1 MIPVSLGFPPV
12 EDWPHHVP
20 HVHHTQCLRQM
31 LHWSLSKR
39 PLSKK
44 IWLRGS
50 WVSFSTC
57 SIHALVFYC
66 VSCVS
71 FNHTAILT
79 SNILQ
84 AKLTHPLAFHLSIW
98 SILWCIDTPPSFDT
112 YIAINKST
120 ELALARTMYQDVCLL
135 PHQKFHK
142 PEIQTENPATLES
155 CEGIG
160 ILFGVARL
168 NSKSSSI
175 AKLGAYDLLKSWISL
190 SCKNF
195 FQNMASRNTTK
206 SRMLASNCHLLLIW
220 DTAGLQSWLRDIP
233 LMSDTRNIHE
243 TKQPE

>member
-112 YIAINKST
+112 YIAINKINRACFST
-120 ELALARTMYQDVCLL
+120 DNVPGCMPTSAPKIPQARDSDRESSHTGELWRNRHPIWSRKAEQQELEYC
-135 PHQKFHK
+135 
-142 PEIQTENPATLES
+142 QTGSLW
-155 CEGIG
+155 
-160 ILFGVARL
+160 
-168 NSKSSSI
+168 SS
-175 AKLGAYDLLKSWISL
+175 
-190 SCKNF
+190 
-195 FQNMASRNTTK
+195 
-206 SRMLASNCHLLLIW
+206 
-220 DTAGLQSWLRDIP
+220 
-233 LMSDTRNIHE
+233 
-243 TKQPE
+243 